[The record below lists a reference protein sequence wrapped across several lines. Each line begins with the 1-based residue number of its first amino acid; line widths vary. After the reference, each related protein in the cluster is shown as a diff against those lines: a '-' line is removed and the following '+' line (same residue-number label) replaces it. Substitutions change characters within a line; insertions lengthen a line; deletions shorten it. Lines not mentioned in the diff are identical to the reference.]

1 MITIRFIRDLNK
13 TDGSTDDMANIGVIP
28 HDMVGIF
35 LHEGGVKSYFELS
48 EDVLCERWL
57 PMIFDT
63 LECDDDPYA
72 AIQLDQPF
80 APSVIVSVKSIP
92 AKRSRLISIFLFAIQ
107 QSRQVNSNRRLQ
119 SHPPP
124 PPAEQPV
131 SPTLLSSATYL
142 AVPPNLVP
150 IVPATRRA
158 PQPFASPLGLPSDL
172 RSTIH
177 LRDPSPIRPLTSP
190 FHEEEQD
197 APVAAGGVTTDD
209 AAV

>member
-124 PPAEQPV
+124 PPAEQP
-131 SPTLLSSATYL
+131 
-142 AVPPNLVP
+142 
-150 IVPATRRA
+150 
-158 PQPFASPLGLPSDL
+158 SPLGLPSDL